1 MSQAGRDKA
10 VRGPEAVDLSLT
22 VNGVSRQLRVEPR
35 TTLLDAL
42 RDRLSLTGAKRVC
55 DRGECGACTVL
66 IDGNAVYACMTL
78 ALECEGRTIL
88 TIEGMADETGLHP
101 IQQAF
106 IEADGYQCGFCTAGQ
121 ILATKALLDRN
132 PDPSPQ
138 DIRRGVSGNLCRCGA
153 YLRIFRAVERAAEL
167 LRQKGRR

>member
-1 MSQAGRDKA
+1 MSQAGREIE
-10 VRGPEAVDLSLT
+10 VRGPGAVDLILN

-66 IDGNAVYACMTL
+66 IDGNAVYGCMTL
-78 ALECEGRTIL
+78 ALECEGRAIL

-106 IEADGYQCGFCTAGQ
+106 IESDGYQCGFCTPGQ
-121 ILATKALLDRN
+121 ILAAKALLDGN
-132 PDPSPQ
+132 ADPSPEQ
-138 DIRRGVSGNLCRCGA
+138 IRRGVSGNLCRCGA
-153 YLRIFRAVERAAEL
+153 YPKIFRAVEKAATL
-167 LRQKGRR
+167 LRRKGGR